1 MTCKGLPV
9 GRFLTIFFISVIQW
23 DLTKLY
29 NQGVANMA
37 KLYTI
42 SRSTHGVGGWFD
54 KKGVSTHGY

>member
-1 MTCKGLPV
+1 MCIFLPPP
-9 GRFLTIFFISVIQW
+9 LTIVKHSGPINTNTIQ
-23 DLTKLY
+23 
-29 NQGVANMA
+29 GGANMA